1 MDILIL
7 EDVGWG
13 YSKLAVVLNAAIKKL
28 GLDNNY
34 EIIGNPR
41 FFQRFNVSRSPALL
55 IDGEI
60 VIEGYVPTLEEM
72 INLLTFIPNP

>member
-13 YSKLAVVLNAAIKKL
+13 YSKLAVVLNAATKKL
-28 GLDNNY
+28 GLDLNY

-41 FFQRFNVSRSPALL
+41 FFQKYNVSSPPALL

-60 VIEGYVPTLEEM
+60 KIEGYVPSLEEM
-72 INLLTFIPNP
+72 INLLSNS